1 MPNFLDT
8 ISKSFSGSIFDR
20 VYEITADSVPDYDE
34 WGPDSYWACLDWVT
48 WHKALKV
55 KYGADDAK
63 SRFATAWGKRSAF
76 GHELSCS
83 LSDTDFIN
91 YFKSEGFTWNAS
103 GAMILSTTKAAKS
116 VVKAVE
122 NVAKAT
128 ENLTQSAS
136 NISKYLLYV
145 GVVFAILVAGYLIY
159 HFSKKV

>member
-1 MPNFLDT
+1 MPEFLDS

-34 WGPDSYWACLDWVT
+34 WGPDSYWACTDWVK
-48 WHKALKV
+48 WHKVLKA

-63 SRFATAWGKRSAF
+63 SRFGTAWGKRSAF

-91 YFKSEGFTWNAS
+91 YFKSEGFTWNTS
-103 GAMILSTTKAAKS
+103 GSMILSTGQAVKS
-116 VVKAVE
+116 VAKAVD

-128 ENLTQSAS
+128 ENLTKSAS
-136 NISKYLLYV
+136 NISKYLLYAGFV
-145 GVVFAILVAGYLIY
+145 IAVLAAGYIVY
-159 HFSKKV
+159 HFSKKL